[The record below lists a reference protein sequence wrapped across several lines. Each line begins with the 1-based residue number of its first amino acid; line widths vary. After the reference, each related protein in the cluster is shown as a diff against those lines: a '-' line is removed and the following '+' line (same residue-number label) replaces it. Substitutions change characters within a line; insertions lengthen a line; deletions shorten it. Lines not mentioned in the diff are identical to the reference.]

1 MSESLAVPDERGSL
15 FHSIFEAVPDALLLV
30 DGAGQIVRANP
41 AASRLLGYSLDE
53 LNGLAVDALVP
64 EAIRPRHRAY
74 RDGYAHRP
82 VARPMGT
89 QMELVARCKD
99 GSEVM
104 VEIALSPLRGEGQP
118 YVVAAVRGVQDYPR
132 VKQALQRARYSE
144 AIARIGAMAVDTRDP
159 ELLLRE
165 VPAAA
170 AQGLQIDAAVVS
182 LLDTGRQFF
191 AAAAAVGF
199 EAVRL
204 PGNQVANRPDT
215 PAGYVLAQGGPVFVD
230 DYEAERRF
238 VVPPAFLAAGFRCGV
253 GVPLSDRGQTIGVL
267 GVHARAPRQF
277 GDDDVRFLQSL
288 ANLLASSLQ
297 RDQTEAALSH
307 AQRLE
312 TVGQLTGGIAHDFN
326 NLLTVIQGNL
336 QVLEDLPAI
345 SADPAAQQ
353 MLAAAARASRRG
365 AELTSKLLAF
375 SRRQVLS
382 PSRLDT
388 GALLH
393 SLADMLQRTLDP
405 RIRIDCQA
413 AEKLFALVDAGQLES
428 ALLNLAINA
437 RDAMPEGGRLSF
449 ACRRCAEV
457 PLELADEAHSAHA
470 PPGYIEIDVS
480 DTGHGMSEAV
490 RERAF
495 EPFFTTK
502 EAGRGTGLG
511 LSTVYGFLK
520 QSHGAVRLRTQ
531 VGVGTT
537 VTLILPRHRRSE
549 ATHAASADLGVALP
563 AGLDVLLVEDEP
575 EVRSVVR
582 RQLLALGCVVT
593 EMANAEQALAHLAQG
608 GPGAR
613 HDLLLTDIALGG
625 GLDGTTL
632 ARQVHERWPTMA
644 MQLMS
649 GYATELLQQRGAQP
663 LAAELLRKPFE
674 RDALAQALSRALA
687 RRHPAA

>member
-1 MSESLAVPDERGSL
+1 MSDAQTLPGEQGSL
-15 FHSIFEAVPDALLLV
+15 FHAIFEAVPDALLLV

-41 AASRLLGYSLDE
+41 AASRLLGYSLLE

-64 EAIRPRHRAY
+64 EAIRPRHEAY
-74 RDGYAHRP
+74 RNSYTHRP

-104 VEIALSPLRGEGQP
+104 VEIALSPLHGEGKP

-144 AIARIGAMAVDTRDP
+144 AIARIGALAVNTRDP

-182 LLDTGRQFF
+182 LLDSGRQHFV
-191 AAAAAVGF
+191 AAASVGF
-199 EAVRL
+199 DAVRL
-204 PGNQVANRPDT
+204 PGNRVPNRPDT
-215 PAGYVLAQGGPVFVD
+215 PAGYVLAQGGPVCVD
-230 DYEAERRF
+230 DYLTERRF
-238 VVPPAFLAAGFRCGV
+238 VVPPAFLAAGFQSGV

-267 GVHARAPRQF
+267 GVHARMPRPF

-297 RDQTEAALSH
+297 RADTEAALSH

-345 SADPAAQQ
+345 SADPAAQN

-365 AELTSKLLAF
+365 AELTGKLLAF

-382 PSRLDT
+382 PSRVDC
-388 GALLH
+388 GALLR

-405 RIRIDCQA
+405 RIRIACQA
-413 AEKLFALVDAGQLES
+413 AEKLFALVDTGQLES

-437 RDAMPEGGRLSF
+437 RDAMPDGGALSF
-449 ACRRCAEV
+449 ACHSCTEL
-457 PLELADEAHSAHA
+457 PLELAGDANGSHA
-470 PPGYIEIDVS
+470 APGYIEISVS

-531 VGVGTT
+531 LDVGTT
-537 VTLILPRHRRSE
+537 VALILPRHRRSE
-549 ATHAASADLGVALP
+549 AAHAPSAEPGAALP
-563 AGLDVLLVEDEP
+563 AGLAVLLVEDEP

-582 RQLLALGCVVT
+582 RQLQALGCAVT

-608 GPGAR
+608 GMGAQ

-625 GLDGTTL
+625 GVDGTEL
-632 ARQVHERWPTMA
+632 ARQVNQRWPTMA
-644 MQLMS
+644 VQLMS
-649 GYATELLQQRGAQP
+649 GYATELLKERGAQP

-674 RDALAQALSRALA
+674 RDALAQALGRALA
-687 RRHPAA
+687 RGTSV

>member
-1 MSESLAVPDERGSL
+1 MSESLAESDERGSL

-30 DGAGQIVRANP
+30 NGAGHIVRANP
-41 AASRLLGYSLDE
+41 AASRLLGYALEE
-53 LNGLAVDALVP
+53 LVALPVDALVP
-64 EAIRPRHRAY
+64 EAIRPRHQAY

-82 VARPMGT
+82 VSRPMGT

-104 VEIALSPLRGEGQP
+104 VEIALSPLRGEGQH

-144 AIARIGAMAVDTRDP
+144 AIARIGAMAVDLRDP
-159 ELLLRE
+159 ERLLRE

-170 AQGLQIDAAVVS
+170 AQALLIDAAVVS
-182 LLDTGRQFF
+182 LLDSGRQFF
-191 AAAAAVGF
+191 VAAAAVGF
-199 EAVRL
+199 EAVGL
-204 PGNQVANRPDT
+204 PGYQVPNRPDT
-215 PAGYVLAQGGPVFVD
+215 PAGYVLAQGGPVAVA
-230 DYEAERRF
+230 DYHAERRF
-238 VVPPAFLAAGFRCGV
+238 VVPPAFLAAGFQCGV

-297 RDQTEAALSH
+297 RAATEAALSH

-353 MLAAAARASRRG
+353 LLAAAARASRRG

-382 PSRLDT
+382 PSRVDS
-388 GALLH
+388 GALLR

-405 RIRIDCQA
+405 RIRIDCVA
-413 AEKLFALVDAGQLES
+413 AEKLYALVDAGQLES

-437 RDAMPEGGRLSF
+437 RDAMPDGGTLSF
-449 ACRRCAEV
+449 ACRACTEL
-457 PLELADEAHSAHA
+457 PLELAVDAGSAHA
-470 PPGYIEIDVS
+470 APGYIEVDVS
-480 DTGHGMSEAV
+480 DTGLGMSEAV
-490 RERAF
+490 REHAF

-511 LSTVYGFLK
+511 LSAVYGFIK
-520 QSHGAVRLRTQ
+520 QSQGAVRLRTQ
-531 VGVGTT
+531 LGVGTT

-549 ATHAASADLGVALP
+549 AAAAPSAEPGAALP
-563 AGLDVLLVEDEP
+563 AGLAVLLVEDEP

-593 EMANAEQALAHLAQG
+593 EMANAEQALAHL
-608 GPGAR
+608 GAGLH
-613 HDLLLTDIALGG
+613 HDLLLTDVALGG
-625 GLDGTTL
+625 GLDGTAL
-632 ARQVHERWPTMA
+632 ARQVHHRWPTMA
-644 MQLMS
+644 VQLMS

-663 LAAELLRKPFE
+663 LATELLRKPFE

-687 RRHPAA
+687 RRNPAA